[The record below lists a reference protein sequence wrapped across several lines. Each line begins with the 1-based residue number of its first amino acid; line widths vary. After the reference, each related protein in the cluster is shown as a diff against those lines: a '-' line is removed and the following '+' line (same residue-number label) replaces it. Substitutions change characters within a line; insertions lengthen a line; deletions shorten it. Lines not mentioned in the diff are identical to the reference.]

1 MNSATGYASPV
12 ADFLF
17 KRCRRYL
24 QLPPPLYY
32 PSRKSFPPI
41 ISVNQEASLR
51 IPRIFSSEP
60 LAGKT
65 EVQLAEAP
73 SRHLVKVLRL
83 GPGRP
88 LNLFDGEGGEY
99 AAELLDAG
107 KKVRVKIGA
116 YSEGDRQSPL
126 AITLAI
132 GISRGDRFD
141 WVIQKATE
149 LGVTAIQP
157 LFSERCEV
165 KLSGDR
171 LQKKLG
177 QWQQIAISACE
188 QCARN
193 RVPTILPPQKLPQ
206 YLDWAKESEAM
217 KLVLHHRTDASL
229 AQLEQQLGRP
239 QSSLLLVGPEGGL
252 SAEEIE
258 LALQRGFHPLRLGP
272 RVLRTETAPVAALSV
287 LQFQWGD
294 L

>member
-1 MNSATGYASPV
+1 M
-12 ADFLF
+12 
-17 KRCRRYL
+17 
-24 QLPPPLYY
+24 
-32 PSRKSFPPI
+32 
-41 ISVNQEASLR
+41 R

-60 LAGKT
+60 LSGQT
-65 EVQLAEAP
+65 EVQLDEAA

-88 LNLFDGEGGEY
+88 LVLFDGQGGEY
-99 AAELLDAG
+99 EAELVEAG
-107 KKVRVKIGA
+107 KKARVRLGA
-116 YSEGDRQSPL
+116 FCDEERESPL

-149 LGVTAIQP
+149 LGVARIQP
-157 LFSERCEV
+157 LFTERCEV

-171 LQKKLG
+171 LQKKMG
-177 QWQQIAISACE
+177 QWQQIAVSACE

-193 RVPTILPPQKLPQ
+193 RVPEILPPLKFMQL
-206 YLDWAKESEAM
+206 LDQSKQNDAL
-217 KLVLHHRTDASL
+217 KLVLHHRTEATL
-229 AQLEQQLGRP
+229 AELEQQSGRP
-239 QSSLLLVGPEGGL
+239 DAALLLVGPEGGL

-258 LALQRGFHPLRLGP
+258 LALQQGFHPLRLGP

-294 L
+294 I

>member
-1 MNSATGYASPV
+1 M
-12 ADFLF
+12 
-17 KRCRRYL
+17 
-24 QLPPPLYY
+24 
-32 PSRKSFPPI
+32 
-41 ISVNQEASLR
+41 R
-51 IPRIFSSEP
+51 IPRIFSAEP

-65 EVQLAEAP
+65 DVQLDEAA

-88 LNLFDGEGGEY
+88 LILFDGEGGEY
-99 AAELLDAG
+99 AAELLEAG
-107 KKVRVKIGA
+107 KKALARIGEHTA
-116 YSEGDRQSPL
+116 EDYQSPL

-149 LGVTAIQP
+149 LGVADIQP
-157 LFSERCEV
+157 LFTERCEV

-188 QCARN
+188 QSARN
-193 RVPTILPPQKLPQ
+193 RVPQIREPVKLAQ
-206 YLDWAKESEAM
+206 LLDRAESQETL
-217 KLVLHHRTDASL
+217 KLVLHHRTEKTL
-229 AQLEQQLGRP
+229 AQLEQQSGRP
-239 QSSLLLVGPEGGL
+239 QSALLLVGPEGGL

-258 LALQRGFHPLRLGP
+258 QAMKQGFHPLRLGP

-287 LQFQWGD
+287 LQYQWGD
-294 L
+294 F

>member
-1 MNSATGYASPV
+1 
-12 ADFLF
+12 
-17 KRCRRYL
+17 
-24 QLPPPLYY
+24 
-32 PSRKSFPPI
+32 
-41 ISVNQEASLR
+41 LR
-51 IPRIFSSEP
+51 IPRIFSTES
-60 LAGKT
+60 LAGKS
-65 EVQLAEAP
+65 EVQLDEAA

-88 LNLFDGEGGEY
+88 LVLFDGNGGEY
-99 AAELLDAG
+99 QAELVEAG
-107 KKVRVKIGA
+107 KKARVSIGDH
-116 YSEGDRQSPL
+116 SQDDRESPL

-149 LGVTAIQP
+149 LGVKDIQP
-157 LFSERCEV
+157 LFTERCEV
-165 KLSGDR
+165 KLSGER

-193 RVPTILPPQKLPQ
+193 RVPEILPPLKFSQL
-206 YLDWAKESEAM
+206 LDTSKQGSTL
-217 KLVLHHRTDASL
+217 KLVLHHRTDATL
-229 AQLEQQLGRP
+229 AELEQQSGRP
-239 QSSLLLVGPEGGL
+239 HSALLLVGPEGGL

-258 LALQRGFHPLRLGP
+258 LALQQGFHPLRLGP

-294 L
+294 I

>member
-1 MNSATGYASPV
+1 M
-12 ADFLF
+12 
-17 KRCRRYL
+17 
-24 QLPPPLYY
+24 
-32 PSRKSFPPI
+32 
-41 ISVNQEASLR
+41 R
-51 IPRIFSSEP
+51 IPRIFSAEP
-60 LAGKT
+60 LADKT
-65 EVQLAEAP
+65 EVQLDEAA

-88 LNLFDGEGGEY
+88 LVLFDGEGGEY
-99 AAELLDAG
+99 AAELLEAG
-107 KKVRVKIGA
+107 KKARVKVGD

-149 LGVTAIQP
+149 LGVRDIRP

-193 RVPTILPPQKLPQ
+193 RVPQILSPMKLPQ
-206 YLDWAKESEAM
+206 FLDAAGEDSLN
-217 KLVLHHRTDASL
+217 LVLHHRTEETL
-229 AQLEQQLGRP
+229 AGLEQQFGRP
-239 QSSLLLVGPEGGL
+239 QSVQLLVGPEGGL

-258 LALQRGFHPLRLGP
+258 LALKRGFYPMRLGP

-294 L
+294 F

>member
-1 MNSATGYASPV
+1 M
-12 ADFLF
+12 
-17 KRCRRYL
+17 
-24 QLPPPLYY
+24 
-32 PSRKSFPPI
+32 
-41 ISVNQEASLR
+41 R
-51 IPRIFSSEP
+51 IPRIFSVEP

-65 EVQLAEAP
+65 EVQLDEAA

-88 LNLFDGEGGEY
+88 LILFDGAGGEY
-99 AAELLDAG
+99 EAELIEGG
-107 KKVRVKIGA
+107 KKARVKIGA
-116 YSEGDRQSPL
+116 FADEDRESPL

-149 LGVTAIQP
+149 LGVAQIQP
-157 LFSERCEV
+157 LFTERCEV

-193 RVPTILPPQKLPQ
+193 RVPEILPPLKFPQ
-206 YLDWAKESEAM
+206 LLEQTKERDAL
-217 KLVLHHRTDASL
+217 KLVLHHRTDATL
-229 AQLEQQLGRP
+229 AELEAQSGRP
-239 QSSLLLVGPEGGL
+239 QAALLLVGPEGGL
-252 SAEEIE
+252 SADEID
-258 LALQRGFHPLRLGP
+258 LALKQGFHPLRLGP

-294 L
+294 I

>member
-1 MNSATGYASPV
+1 M
-12 ADFLF
+12 
-17 KRCRRYL
+17 
-24 QLPPPLYY
+24 
-32 PSRKSFPPI
+32 
-41 ISVNQEASLR
+41 R
-51 IPRIFSSEP
+51 IPRIFSAEP

-65 EVQLAEAP
+65 EVQLDEAA

-88 LNLFDGEGGEY
+88 LVLFDGEGGEY
-99 AAELLDAG
+99 SAELLEAG
-107 KKVRVKIGA
+107 KKTRVKLGD
-116 YSEGDRQSPL
+116 YSEEDRQSPL

-149 LGVTAIQP
+149 LGVKDIQP
-157 LFSERCEV
+157 LFTERCEV

-188 QCARN
+188 QSARN
-193 RVPTILPPQKLPQ
+193 RVPEILSPMKLPQ
-206 YLDWAKESEAM
+206 FLDSADSDTGAAL
-217 KLVLHHRTDASL
+217 KLVLHHRTEETL

-239 QSSLLLVGPEGGL
+239 RSTLLLVGPEGGL

-258 LALQRGFHPLRLGP
+258 LALERGFHALRLGP

-294 L
+294 F

>member
-1 MNSATGYASPV
+1 M
-12 ADFLF
+12 
-17 KRCRRYL
+17 
-24 QLPPPLYY
+24 
-32 PSRKSFPPI
+32 
-41 ISVNQEASLR
+41 R
-51 IPRIFSSEP
+51 IPRIFSAEP

-65 EVQLAEAP
+65 EVQLDEAA

-88 LNLFDGEGGEY
+88 LILFDGEGGEY
-99 AAELLDAG
+99 AAELLESG
-107 KKVRVKIGA
+107 KKARVSIGA
-116 YSEGDRQSPL
+116 FAEGDRQSPL

-149 LGVTAIQP
+149 LGVSAIQP
-157 LFSERCEV
+157 LFTERCEV

-188 QCARN
+188 QSARN
-193 RVPTILPPQKLPQ
+193 RVPEILEPVKLTQ
-206 YLDWAKESEAM
+206 YLALAKDASAL

-239 QSSLLLVGPEGGL
+239 NAALLLVGPEGGL

-258 LALQRGFHPLRLGP
+258 LAMQQGFHPLRLGP

-294 L
+294 F